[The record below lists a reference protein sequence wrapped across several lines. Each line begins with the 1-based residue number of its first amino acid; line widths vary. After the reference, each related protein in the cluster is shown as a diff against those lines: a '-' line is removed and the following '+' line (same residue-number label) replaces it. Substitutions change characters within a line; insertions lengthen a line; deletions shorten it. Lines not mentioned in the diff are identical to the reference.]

1 MFTAQDHKPNE
12 CTNHTDPE
20 DRNSILKKCF
30 RCFIC
35 LKANH
40 RSFECRSK
48 LQCLQ
53 CKAKHHVSICSSM
66 PFKPENKDVPANK
79 LSPNAPALVGSMC
92 SGDSVALQT
101 ALAKVNDYK
110 VCNVRVLFDYGS
122 HRSFISAKAVENLGL
137 RPVRRENLSIKA
149 FGCRETDDSMKDVV
163 EFYLLPLMGEKRVK
177 VSCYVVDNITS
188 IANIHVEK
196 VKKLYPHLH
205 MIYFSD
211 VSRFE
216 DKLNI
221 QILIGSDFQWEF
233 IEGGNT
239 RGAT

>member
-1 MFTAQDHKPNE
+1 
-12 CTNHTDPE
+12 
-20 DRNSILKKCF
+20 
-30 RCFIC
+30 
-35 LKANH
+35 
-40 RSFECRSK
+40 
-48 LQCLQ
+48 
-53 CKAKHHVSICSSM
+53 M
-66 PFKPENKDVPANK
+66 PFKPENKDAPANK
-79 LSPNAPALVGSMC
+79 LSPNAPAWAGSMC

-101 ALAKVNDYK
+101 ALAKVNDK
-110 VCNVRVLFDYGS
+110 KGCNVRVLFDSGS
-122 HRSFISAKAVENLGL
+122 HRSSISAKAVENLGL

-149 FGCRETDDSMKDVV
+149 FGCRETDDSMRDVV

-233 IEGGNT
+233 MEGEEI
-239 RGAT
+239 RGGPHEPVAVKTTLGWVLSGPLKGEKFDSSP